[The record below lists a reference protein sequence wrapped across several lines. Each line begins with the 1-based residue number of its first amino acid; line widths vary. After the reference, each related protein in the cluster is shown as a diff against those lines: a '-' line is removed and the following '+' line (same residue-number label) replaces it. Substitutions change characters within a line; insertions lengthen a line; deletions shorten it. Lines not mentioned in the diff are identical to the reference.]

1 MDLAKDPEILKPNRT
16 FQRRHLHQDTPMAK
30 SKANEEETSEL
41 SFEAAMASLEQ
52 VVRKL
57 EGGALPLEQMLAE
70 YAKAVEYVQVC
81 HRQLEGARRRIAQ
94 LQSVGADGKALTK
107 DWDDAAPRDSENG
120 EAPTRRK
127 ST

>member
-1 MDLAKDPEILKPNRT
+1 
-16 FQRRHLHQDTPMAK
+16 MAK
-30 SKANEEETSEL
+30 SKSTDHDESSL

-57 EGGALPLEQMLAE
+57 ESGSLPLEQMLSE

-94 LQSVGADGKALTK
+94 LQSVDADGTAVTKA
-107 DWDDAAPRDSENG
+107 WDDTEPSVQENRDAPS
-120 EAPTRRK
+120 RRK
-127 ST
+127 SSS